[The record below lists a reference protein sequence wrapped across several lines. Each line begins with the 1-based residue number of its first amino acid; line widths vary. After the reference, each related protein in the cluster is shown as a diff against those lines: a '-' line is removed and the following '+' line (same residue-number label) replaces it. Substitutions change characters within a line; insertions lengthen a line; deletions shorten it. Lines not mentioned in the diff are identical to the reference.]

1 MRKLLSVFQLPTQ
14 CMIRMP
20 EICSRY
26 EESFGEDMARFYLA
40 EITLA
45 VHSVHSMGFVH
56 R

>member
-1 MRKLLSVFQLPTQ
+1 MRKLSGCVPTFNSVYGTYA
-14 CMIRMP
+14 